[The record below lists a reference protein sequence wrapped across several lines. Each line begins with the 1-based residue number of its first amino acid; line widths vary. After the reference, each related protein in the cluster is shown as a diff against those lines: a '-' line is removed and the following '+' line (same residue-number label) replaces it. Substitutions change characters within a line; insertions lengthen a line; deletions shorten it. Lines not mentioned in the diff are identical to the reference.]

1 MSNPAKSLP
10 NDPAELKAMIAAL
23 QAENAQIAAEN
34 AKMSATLRAHD
45 QLVQTLRLRIAKLQK
60 LAFGK
65 SSEKVEREIEQLE
78 LALEDLLV
86 AVAEKDGSPIDEGLD
101 EPAPEEASAPVL
113 RRRPRVSDA
122 TPRER
127 RELDP
132 GACCPDCGGD
142 LRVVGEDV
150 SELLDMIA
158 AQMKVIQIARIKKSC
173 RRCERMAQ
181 EPAPSRPIPGSMAGP
196 NLLAHVLVSKFDDHL
211 PLYRQHEIFERMGAD
226 IPESTLVGWCGR
238 AMKTLSPLIE
248 RIDADILSSDLLHA
262 DDTPIRV
269 LDRSRRDKGL
279 GKGVKQGRVWAYVRD
294 QRPWAGAAPPGAVY
308 RFAPNWKEE
317 HVLSHLADARGIL
330 QADGYKGYA
339 KLYEPQSNG
348 PPRLREAACWAHLRR
363 DFHDFWI
370 STKSEIAREALDRIG
385 ELYDIERD
393 INGQAAEARLAAR
406 QRLSQPRVEAF
417 FDWSEQQLMRI
428 PGKSDLAKAFRYGL
442 SRRDAFSLFLTDGR
456 VAIDNNPAERALRPI
471 GIGRKN
477 WLFAGADTGAETLAR
492 AMTIIETAKLNG
504 LDPQAYL
511 ADVLDRIHDHKINK
525 LDELLPWNWKA
536 LHPEASSQGPINRGA
551 NGLVTLKVQIA
562 IEIVGKFQSRF

>member
-1 MSNPAKSLP
+1 MSKLAETLP
-10 NDPAELKAMIAAL
+10 DDPAELKAMIAVL
-23 QAENAQIAAEN
+23 QAENVNIL
-34 AKMSATLRAHD
+34 ATLRVHD
-45 QLVQTLRLRIAKLQK
+45 QLVQALRLRIAKLTKQM
-60 LAFGK
+60 FGK
-65 SSEKVEREIEQLE
+65 SSEKIEREIEQLE
-78 LALEDLLV
+78 LGLEDLLI
-86 AVAEKDGSPIDEGLD
+86 AVAEDDEAPIDEGPN
-101 EPAPEEASAPVL
+101 EPAPDKEAAPTL

-132 GACCPDCGGD
+132 GTCCPDCGGD

-158 AQMKVIQIARIKKSC
+158 AQMKVICYPAVDCLQSTRGQIARIKKSC
-173 RRCERMAQ
+173 RRCEKMVQ

-196 NLLAHVLVSKFDDHL
+196 NLLSHILVSKFDDHL
-211 PLYRQHEIFERMGAD
+211 PLYRQHEIFARMGAD

-238 AMKTLSPLIE
+238 AMKTLQPLIE
-248 RIDADILSSDLLHA
+248 RIEAEIMASDLLHA

-279 GKGVKQGRVWAYVRD
+279 GKGVKQGRIWAYVRD
-294 QRPWAGAAPPGAVY
+294 QRPWAGSAPPGVIY
-308 RFAPNWKEE
+308 YFAPDWKED
-317 HVLSHLADARGIL
+317 HVLGHLANARGIL

-339 KLYEPQSNG
+339 KLYEPQTDG
-348 PPRLREAACWAHLRR
+348 APRLREAACWAHLRR
-363 DFHDFWI
+363 DFHDFWV

-385 ELYDIERD
+385 KLYDTERG
-393 INGQAAEARLAAR
+393 INGQTADVRHAAR
-406 QRLSQPRVEAF
+406 QKLSAPKVASF
-417 FDWSEQQLMRI
+417 FTWSEQQLLRI

-442 SRRDAFSLFLTDGR
+442 SRREAFSLFLTDGR

-492 AMTIIETAKLNG
+492 AMTIIETAKING

-511 ADVLDRIHDHKINK
+511 ADILDRIHDHKINR
-525 LDELLPWNWKA
+525 LDELLPWNWA
-536 LHPEASSQGPINRGA
+536 PMAQTIDSQA
-551 NGLVTLKVQIA
+551 A
-562 IEIVGKFQSRF
+562 